1 MSIDRKEAP
10 TPIANVEKDVADTTI
25 ASSNL
30 RVGSMLSE
38 GGLSS
43 KRASA
48 YVSHNPNK
56 SVTSNTGT
64 ANMSGAYSAYH
75 NPSSKHQSNASQSMY
90 NDAGVIGNNRGSV
103 ALNSSNRD
111 FFSRIWIEII
121 NFSNY
126 AACNVKLLLMTRPQD

>member
-1 MSIDRKEAP
+1 LFAGYYHDESVSQTQKKDGAPMTIDRKEAP

-48 YVSHNPNK
+48 YVNHNPNK
-56 SVTSNTGT
+56 SMTSNTGT

-75 NPSSKHQSNASQSMY
+75 NPSSKH
-90 NDAGVIGNNRGSV
+90 
-103 ALNSSNRD
+103 
-111 FFSRIWIEII
+111 
-121 NFSNY
+121 
-126 AACNVKLLLMTRPQD
+126 

>member
-1 MSIDRKEAP
+1 MTIDRKEAP

-56 SVTSNTGT
+56 SMTSNTGT

-75 NPSSKHQSNASQSMY
+75 NPSSKHQSNASHSQSMY

-103 ALNSSNRD
+103 ALNSNNRD
-111 FFSRIWIEII
+111 FFSRI
-121 NFSNY
+121 
-126 AACNVKLLLMTRPQD
+126 

>member
-10 TPIANVEKDVADTTI
+10 TPISNVEKDVADTTI

-90 NDAGVIGNNRGSV
+90 NDAGAIGNNRGSV
-103 ALNSSNRD
+103 AINSSNRD
-111 FFSRIWIEII
+111 FFSRI
-121 NFSNY
+121 
-126 AACNVKLLLMTRPQD
+126 

>member
-64 ANMSGAYSAYH
+64 AKMSGAYSAYH

-111 FFSRIWIEII
+111 FFSRI
-121 NFSNY
+121 
-126 AACNVKLLLMTRPQD
+126 